1 MGPNE
6 YAPYVAAGL
15 RALAEQVESGAVLG
29 LDFRWDG
36 GEHVDIDL
44 KAAKPADFITI
55 DFKVEEGN

>member
-1 MGPNE
+1 MAANE
-6 YAPYVAAGL
+6 YAPHVAAGL
-15 RALAEQVESGAVLG
+15 RALAEEIESGTVTA

-44 KAAKPADFITI
+44 KAVKPVEFVTI